1 MNGMKFEIIV
11 KDDEDFRKSLTS
23 MVKNEIESLSTDDF
37 ITILSEALA
46 KRMNHIANKSSNLNA
61 MIGKYLD
68 TTIKAEISQAI
79 TVKKSHVDK
88 YITDAIQKKLD
99 GLDIQKLIDNS
110 AKKQIAKLLDK

>member
-11 KDDEDFRKSLTS
+11 KDDEEFRKSLTS
-23 MVKNEIESLSTDDF
+23 MVRHEIESLSTDDF
-37 ITILSEALA
+37 ISILSEALA

-68 TTIKAEISQAI
+68 TTIKAEISQSI
-79 TVKKSHVDK
+79 TVKKLQVDK
-88 YITDAIQKKLD
+88 YIADAVQDKLSK
-99 GLDIQKLIDNS
+99 LDIQKLIDDS